1 MDIYEPAEDTL
12 LLLDNIHCGR
22 RVLEIGAGSGI
33 ISIHCAKQG
42 SEVVTVDID
51 EDSVN
56 YVMRAAKREHVDI
69 KVIRSDLFENVD
81 GKFDTIIFN
90 PPYLPGEPED
100 LKDRQWAGGGEHGD
114 LTILR
119 FLEQADEYLED
130 NGEIYIVLSSFNR
143 LELLNRYP
151 FKFKQ
156 IAKMKLSFHEIYVYL
171 LKKA

>member
-1 MDIYEPAEDTL
+1 M
-12 LLLDNIHCGR
+12 GS
-22 RVLEIGAGSGI
+22 GSGI
-33 ISIHCAKQG
+33 IAIHCAKQG
-42 SEVVTVDID
+42 SEVVAVDID

-56 YVMRAAKREHVDI
+56 YIMKNAKRERVNI
-69 KVIRSDLFENVD
+69 KVIRSDLFEKVE

-100 LKDRQWAGGGEHGD
+100 LKDMQWAGGGEHGD
-114 LTILR
+114 HTIFR
-119 FLEQADEYLED
+119 FLEHAGEYLED

-143 LELLNRYP
+143 IELLNKYH